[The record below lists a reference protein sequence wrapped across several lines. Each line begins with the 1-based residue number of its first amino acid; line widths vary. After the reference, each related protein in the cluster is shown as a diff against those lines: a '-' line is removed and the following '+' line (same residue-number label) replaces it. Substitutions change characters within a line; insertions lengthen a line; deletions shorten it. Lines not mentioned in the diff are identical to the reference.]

1 MGERWMRSQ
10 VSSEGEVELKC
21 LRVSEVL
28 FVCPLPPVGRLA
40 SPFIVQGEGGGYI
53 RERERDRE
61 EEGLEA
67 TSFFLSCMRVL
78 LVVWMMMRM
87 APCRDIDVVGDCS
100 TSWPCLPLAPYAGVV
115 SRLWHPIPSYLT
127 L

>member
-1 MGERWMRSQ
+1 MRSQ
-10 VSSEGEVELKC
+10 VSGEGEVKLKC

-28 FVCPLPPVGRLA
+28 FVRPLPPVGRLA
-40 SPFIVQGEGGGYI
+40 SPFIVQGKGGGYI
-53 RERERDRE
+53 RERDRE
-61 EEGLEA
+61 EEGLKA

-87 APCRDIDVVGDCS
+87 VPRRDIDVDGDCS

-115 SRLWHPIPSYLT
+115 SQSWHPIPSCLT